1 MPGTCPKRN
10 SLRTSTDQGKESV
23 VHSSIHR
30 AMSLLI
36 DIGLR
41 LSMLIALI
49 VIVRR
54 TSSRHA
60 QA

>member
-1 MPGTCPKRN
+1 
-10 SLRTSTDQGKESV
+10 
-23 VHSSIHR
+23 
-30 AMSLLI
+30 MSLLI

-49 VIVRR
+49 VIARR